1 MTVYLDHAATT
12 PVSPAAVQAAVNAMT
27 EGYGNPSSTHALGRS
42 AKKLMDTAR
51 AQVAKTLGAK
61 PGEIFFTAGG
71 TEADNWAI
79 TAGMQHGKRLGKH
92 FVTTAIEHD
101 AVLETARHLE
111 QTGFRV
117 TYVAPEADG
126 SVSAKAVL
134 DAVEADTAMVSVMLV
149 NNETGAVNPVA
160 DIARGLKAK
169 VSRALLHTDAVQ
181 AYLKRPF
188 TVQQLGVDLLTVSG
202 HKIFAPKGVGAL
214 YIRSGLHLTPL
225 IYGGG
230 QEQNLRSGTEN
241 VPAIAAFGAA
251 AEEGFAA
258 RAEHIPY
265 VAELGAHLRELLQQ
279 NVPQAQ
285 LLCPES
291 VPDIL
296 SISLPGYRSEVL
308 VNALDAAGIAISRS
322 SACKRGGRSHV
333 LAAMNLPAAVIDGAL
348 RISISHRNTKEEIEY
363 FVRSLGEAAASLRH
377 R

>member
-12 PVSPAAVQAAVNAMT
+12 PVSPIAAKAAMAAMT
-27 EGYGNPSSTHALGRS
+27 EVYGNPSSTHTQGRA
-42 AKKLMDTAR
+42 AKKTVDTAR
-51 AQVAKTLGAK
+51 QQIAKTLGAK

-71 TEADNWAI
+71 TEADNWALVS
-79 TAGMQHGKRLGKH
+79 GMQHGRRLGTH
-92 FVTTAIEHD
+92 LVTTAVEHD
-101 AVLETARHLE
+101 AVLETAKHLE

-126 SVSAKAVL
+126 SVSAGAVL
-134 DAVEADTAMVSVMLV
+134 EAVTPETALVSVMLV

-160 DIARGLKAK
+160 EIAKGLR
-169 VSRALLHTDAVQ
+169 VMGSRALLHTDAVQ

-188 TVQQLGVDLLTVSG
+188 TAGQLGADLVTVSG

-214 YIRSGLHLTPL
+214 YVRSGLHLTPL

-241 VPAIAAFGAA
+241 VPGIAAFGAA

-258 RAEHIPY
+258 RMEHMSH
-265 VAELGAHLRELLQQ
+265 VAKLGALCRELLAGK
-279 NVPQAQ
+279 VPQAQ

-291 VPDIL
+291 VPDIVSL
-296 SISLPGYRSEVL
+296 SLPGYRSEVL
-308 VNALDAAGIAISRS
+308 VNALDADGIAISRS

-333 LAAMNLPAAVIDGAL
+333 LAAMKLPAQIIDGAL
-348 RISISHRNTKEEIEY
+348 RISISHKNTEEEIEY
-363 FVRSLGEAAASLRH
+363 FVRCLAAAAAALRH